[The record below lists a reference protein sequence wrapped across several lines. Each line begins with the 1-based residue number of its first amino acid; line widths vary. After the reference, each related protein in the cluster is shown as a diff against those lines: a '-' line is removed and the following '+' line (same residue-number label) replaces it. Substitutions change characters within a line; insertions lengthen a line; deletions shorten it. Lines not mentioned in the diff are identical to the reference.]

1 MYYDNCIA
9 FKFYVLLEKALI
21 SFLCCVGLVIG
32 HWGICSASL
41 KVYCVCRYRDLLI
54 VPVSSCP
61 CDTRLLGLE
70 CHSMDVRTPVTAPGS
85 PGTASG
91 TPGPPSQG
99 RQCPGAWCQTRTG
112 HPNTHFRFEATF
124 AIIVANVTI
133 STLKQSET
141 SDEEAA
147 VESP

>member
-1 MYYDNCIA
+1 M
-9 FKFYVLLEKALI
+9 
-21 SFLCCVGLVIG
+21 
-32 HWGICSASL
+32 
-41 KVYCVCRYRDLLI
+41 CRYRDLLI

-70 CHSMDVRTPVTAPGS
+70 CHSMDVRTPVTAPAS

-112 HPNTHFRFEATF
+112 HPNTHFRFEVTF
-124 AIIVANVTI
+124 VRDYCSKRHYTI

-141 SDEEAA
+141 SAEEAS
-147 VESP
+147 VESPRRRSKKTRMKLTETMFLCWLVTVAKSKTMKSVIKCTEPQ